1 MNYEKDLK
9 IDVDSL
15 DVEWADQADLA
26 IKYCRYYANC
36 VKDLEE
42 AEEKIKIIRSELVK
56 EANED
61 PDTCLGDDVKPT
73 GPNVESYYRN
83 HDRHKEAKQNII
95 DLQYEVNMAEG
106 VKNEFSFTRKAALE
120 NLVILHGQQYF
131 AGPKIPRD
139 LSKEYN
145 KKQVQK
151 EADAKIKIRR
161 TR

>member
-9 IDVDSL
+9 IDVESL
-15 DVEWADQADLA
+15 DVEWADQPTLMF
-26 IKYCRYYANC
+26 KYTKISA
-36 VKDLEE
+36 E
-42 AEEKIKIIRSELVK
+42 ARMEL
-56 EANED
+56 D
-61 PDTCLGDDVKPT
+61 
-73 GPNVESYYRN
+73 
-83 HDRHKEAKQNII
+83 EAKENLGVVKAEI
-95 DLQYEVNMAEG
+95 DLQIREKPEKFGIVKLTEAAVQSAIILDEDFGKANKECMKAAYELEMAQG
-106 VKNEFSFTRKAALE
+106 AVRAVDQRKQALE
-120 NLVILHGQQYF
+120 NLVRLHGLQYF

>member
-9 IDVDSL
+9 IDVESL
-15 DVEWADQADLA
+15 DVEWADQPTLML
-26 IKYCRYYANC
+26 KYTKISA
-36 VKDLEE
+36 E
-42 AEEKIKIIRSELVK
+42 ARMEL
-56 EANED
+56 D
-61 PDTCLGDDVKPT
+61 
-73 GPNVESYYRN
+73 
-83 HDRHKEAKQNII
+83 EAKENLGVVKAEI
-95 DLQYEVNMAEG
+95 DLQVRETPEKFGIAKATEAAIQSAIILDEEFIKASSKCFEASYELEMAQG
-106 VKNEFSFTRKAALE
+106 AVRAVDQRKQALE
-120 NLVILHGQQYF
+120 NLVRLHGLQYF

>member
-15 DVEWADQADLA
+15 DVEWADQPTLML
-26 IKYCRYYANC
+26 KYTKISA
-36 VKDLEE
+36 E
-42 AEEKIKIIRSELVK
+42 ARMEL
-56 EANED
+56 D
-61 PDTCLGDDVKPT
+61 
-73 GPNVESYYRN
+73 
-83 HDRHKEAKQNII
+83 EAKENLGVVKAEI
-95 DLQYEVNMAEG
+95 DLKIREKPEKFGIVKLTEAAVQSAIILDEDFGKANSKCLKAAYELEMAQG
-106 VKNEFSFTRKAALE
+106 AVRAVDQRKQALE
-120 NLVILHGQQYF
+120 NLVRLHGLQYF